1 MSWQAKNRQKSLKSH
16 QFLNREEAKFPVVTD
31 QYQHWHTCQKYLK
44 KFCAKDQTIIF
55 PKTTCWVSSSTV
67 CVKNIPFHRPYRL
80 YGILLQNS
88 MIKLYVVQFSLSR
101 ISLSFGQ
108 SFHTADKT
116 WALRYDVRGS
126 PFKLIRSYLSN
137 RKQYVQVRS
146 KTPHHL

>member
-1 MSWQAKNRQKSLKSH
+1 MTSQKSPKIAEIAPIPILGGSEIPSSYRPISA
-16 QFLNREEAKFPVVTD
+16 LT
-31 QYQHWHTCQKYLK
+31 YLSK
-44 KFCAKDQTIIF
+44 IFEKFCAKDQTIIF

-88 MIKLYVVQFSLSR
+88 MIKLYVVQFSLST